1 MDASISQVSRP
12 ARIVALALIAVV
24 VGGLAY
30 LGVRDHIVESS
41 TSPDQPVLMPQGDA
55 S

>member
-1 MDASISQVSRP
+1 MDASISRVFRP
-12 ARIVALALIAVV
+12 ARIVSLALIAVL

-30 LGVRDHIVESS
+30 LRVRDHFIEPS